1 MAGMEALGILPQL
14 QFINQFS
21 GLPSPLRQRTIRGAL
36 PRPKPST
43 STMKHSLTAAAI
55 SAILSALVALGQSTE
70 APTAGLIAH
79 HRFDGDANSAVT
91 NQFSVSPTA
100 IGFSTNRFGF
110 SSAAGA
116 FDGDSSR
123 LLFAPA
129 TNCNL
134 LPVTVSAWVN
144 LGANPGTDIALVSNY
159 LNASANGWG
168 LFLNGDSV
176 RAWYYGTQGSVPAG
190 FLSVPLTEK
199 KWHHL
204 TAAFD
209 STGGRLFANGRLV
222 ATHGWSGTVSKSTS
236 QQGLLV
242 GATRYPNGSHQ
253 TYRGQ
258 MDDLRIYSRALT
270 DGEVLSLYQFEA
282 SAYRRARAVAQ
293 VVNGSVVGLEVS
305 DGGQGFQSA
314 PEVDITGTGTGA
326 KVVATVAFG
335 RVVGFQV
342 VSAGTGYFGQPAV
355 RIAAPPWVPVLNLA
369 VQTVRLTL
377 GVVEGT
383 RYQLESSIDLSVWI
397 PQGEFVATSDTE
409 TRDFN
414 AAESGQYFRIRE
426 VP

>member
-1 MAGMEALGILPQL
+1 
-14 QFINQFS
+14 
-21 GLPSPLRQRTIRGAL
+21 
-36 PRPKPST
+36 
-43 STMKHSLTAAAI
+43 
-55 SAILSALVALGQSTE
+55 
-70 APTAGLIAH
+70 
-79 HRFDGDANSAVT
+79 
-91 NQFSVSPTA
+91 
-100 IGFSTNRFGF
+100 
-110 SSAAGA
+110 
-116 FDGDSSR
+116 
-123 LLFAPA
+123 
-129 TNCNL
+129 
-134 LPVTVSAWVN
+134 
-144 LGANPGTDIALVSNY
+144 
-159 LNASANGWG
+159 
-168 LFLNGDSV
+168 
-176 RAWYYGTQGSVPAG
+176 
-190 FLSVPLTEK
+190 
-199 KWHHL
+199 
-204 TAAFD
+204 
-209 STGGRLFANGRLV
+209 
-222 ATHGWSGTVSKSTS
+222 
-236 QQGLLV
+236 
-242 GATRYPNGSHQ
+242 
-253 TYRGQ
+253 

-314 PEVDITGTGTGA
+314 PEVEITGTGTGA
-326 KVVATVAFG
+326 KAVATVAFG

-355 RIAAPPWVPVLNLA
+355 RIAPPPRVPVLNLA